1 MKGLYIHVPFCS
13 SKCKYCDF
21 YSFAP
26 NKPQMDSYLTAV
38 LSALEKNS
46 ENIRGSFDTI
56 YFGGGTPSFF
66 GGERIGKIIEKAK
79 ECFSFCNDTEITV
92 ECNPSSVDEKL
103 VGELKKYGV
112 NRISMGLQSALD
124 EERGIIGRKSTAEEV
139 KKGVELFKKY
149 GIDNISVDLMS
160 GLPRQTM
167 ESFKKSVD
175 FVLSLEIKHISSYML
190 KIEEGTPLY
199 TEQSSLSFPDEDTV
213 CDMYLY
219 LSERLTKEGFVH
231 YEISNF
237 AKKDYESRH
246 NTKYWLSEE
255 YLGIGPS
262 AHSYI
267 DGKRFYYERDF
278 EAFLKGAEPV
288 FDSYGGDEEEYIMLR
303 LRLREGL
310 SFKAFYEK
318 YKKELPEEIKRK
330 ALFYKGKGLCEVDEE
345 KISLT
350 PEGFLLSN
358 SIIAELLESVE
369 C

>member
-1 MKGLYIHVPFCS
+1 MKGLYIHIPFCS

-26 NKPQMDSYLTAV
+26 NETQTDSYLKAV
-38 LSALEKNS
+38 LSALEKQK
-46 ENIRGSFDTI
+46 EEVEGFFDTI

-66 GGERIGKIIEKAK
+66 GGERIGEIINKAK
-79 ECFSFCNDTEITV
+79 ECLEFSADTEITV
-92 ECNPSSVDEKL
+92 ECNPSSVNEDL
-103 VGELKKYGV
+103 VKALKKYGV
-112 NRISMGLQSALD
+112 NRISLGLQSAVN
-124 EERGIIGRKSTAEEV
+124 EERSVIGRKSTSEQV
-139 KKGVELFKKY
+139 KKAVELFKKF

-160 GLPRQTM
+160 GLPKQTM
-167 ESFKKSVD
+167 ETFKESVD
-175 FVLSLEIKHISSYML
+175 FVLSLDVKHISSYML

-199 TEQSSLSFPDEDTV
+199 KEQNNLTFPDEDTV

-219 LSERLTKEGFVH
+219 LSKRLKKEGFTH

-237 AKKDYESRH
+237 AKEGFESRH
-246 NTKYWLSEE
+246 NTKYWNSEE

-267 DGKRFYYERDF
+267 KGKRFYYKRDF

-288 FDSYGGDEEEYIMLR
+288 FDSLGGDEEEYIMLR
-303 LRLREGL
+303 LRLSEGI

-318 YKKELPEEIKRK
+318 YQKDVPEEIKRK
-330 ALFYKGKGLCEVDEE
+330 ALLYKEKGLCEITEE

-350 PEGFLLSN
+350 TEGFLLSN
-358 SIIAELLESVE
+358 SVICDFLNYV
-369 C
+369 